1 MKILANYKNFWN
13 SFKKKYPNIYILLI
27 STAIVTF
34 FKGMTGL
41 LTNMTYNLNS
51 VEINLLLI
59 FIAIAILY
67 SNDNSL
73 SELYNLSPGNQSAIG
88 VSVNST

>member
-1 MKILANYKNFWN
+1 MKILPSYKNFWN
-13 SFKKKYPNIYILLI
+13 NLKKKYPNIYILII

-41 LTNMTYNLNS
+41 INNMTYNLNS

-59 FIAIAILY
+59 FIAMAILY

-73 SELYNLSPGNQSAIG
+73 KELYNLSPGTQSAIG
-88 VSVNST
+88 VSVNTT

>member
-1 MKILANYKNFWN
+1 
-13 SFKKKYPNIYILLI
+13 
-27 STAIVTF
+27 
-34 FKGMTGL
+34 
-41 LTNMTYNLNS
+41 MTYNLNS

-67 SNDNSL
+67 SNDKSL
-73 SELYNLSPGNQSAIG
+73 SELYNLSPGTQSAIG